1 MPVYNAPLRDIR
13 FVRTELFKMEEFFQ
27 SCEHWSEINEEL
39 TDAIAVESAKFCEE
53 VIAPLYAVGDREG
66 CTLKDGEVTTPTGF
80 KEAFKEYAAGGW
92 PGLEGP
98 VEFGG
103 QGLPRSL
110 AVIMT
115 EMCGTA
121 NWAWSMY
128 PGLSRGACDT
138 LNEHGTQ
145 EYKETYLSKILAG
158 QWTGT
163 MCLTEPHCGSDL
175 GLLRTKAEPNADG
188 SYNITGTKIWISSGE
203 HDFVENIV
211 HIVLARLPG
220 APKGTKGISLFIVP
234 KFLPDANGEKGERN
248 DLVCGGLE
256 EKMGIHGNATCV
268 MNFDGAKGFMLG
280 EPNRGLHAMFTFMNA
295 ARIGTAAQGVA
306 HAELAYQNSLAH
318 AKDRLQ
324 MRALSGAKF
333 PDKEADPIVVH
344 ADVRRML
351 MTQKVFAE
359 GGRMLL
365 YWAALLS
372 DKLSLLEGDEAK
384 KEDEFLSLLTP
395 IAKAFSTER
404 GFEAANEGMQVFGG
418 QGFTRDIGME
428 QNVRD
433 CRISMIYEGTTGIQS
448 LDLLGRKI
456 LFKGGEPLM
465 RLIGQMEEFCKSCAD
480 VKEMAP
486 YIQALSAKMKEWG
499 DLTMQIGAK
508 AMENPDEI
516 NAACY
521 DYMMF
526 SGYVVHAY
534 LWAQAAKLSLEKI
547 AAGETDSIY
556 QDKLFSTQF
565 FYERI
570 LPRTNTYKETMMSG
584 LANLVSES
592 YDPFPL

>member
-53 VIAPLYAVGDREG
+53 VIAPLYVVGDREG

-145 EYKETYLSKILAG
+145 EYKEIYLSKILAG

-211 HIVLARLPG
+211 HIVLARLPD

-234 KFLPDANGEKGERN
+234 KFLPGANGEKGERN

-372 DKLSLLEGDEAK
+372 DKLSLLDGDEAK

-465 RLIGQMEEFCKSCAD
+465 RLIGQMEAFCKSCAD
-480 VKEMAP
+480 IKEMAS
-486 YIQALSAKMKEWG
+486 YIQALATKMKEWG

-584 LANLVSES
+584 LGNLVSES